1 MSLEIAKELLR
12 KGIAL
17 NDQELIAMAN
27 SLLGETV
34 EADDK
39 EDTYNQKKKV
49 VKKTNKTLGKSTKKK
64 NSSDFIMKK
73 EKTGTKK
80 IPVNKVKNRKNI
92 FFDDKTEA
100 TEDKTPVIKLAP
112 RDRPKYKPVYKQ
124 CANENCNK
132 KVKVVAG
139 DGLVTSYLC
148 DDCILGR
155 KRR

>member
-1 MSLEIAKELLR
+1 MSLEIAKELLK

-27 SLLGETV
+27 SLLDQTALV
-34 EADDK
+34 DYKAT
-39 EDTYNQKKKV
+39 TYEQQKKS
-49 VKKTNKTLGKSTKKK
+49 VKKTGKTIKKPVDK
-64 NSSDFIMKK
+64 KDSSDFTMNK
-73 EKTGTKK
+73 EKTQTKK
-80 IPVNKVKNRKNI
+80 IPVNKVKNRKNT

-100 TEDKTPVIKLAP
+100 IGDKTPKIKLAP

-124 CANENCNK
+124 CANENCNN

-148 DDCILGR
+148 DSCILGR
-155 KRR
+155 KRG

>member
-1 MSLEIAKELLR
+1 MSLEIAKELLK
-12 KGIAL
+12 KGMAL

-27 SLLGETV
+27 SLIDQLAVVDYKVT
-34 EADDK
+34 
-39 EDTYNQKKKV
+39 TYEQQKKSSKKATKKPT
-49 VKKTNKTLGKSTKKK
+49 KKTEPK
-64 NSSDFIMKK
+64 NNSDFVMKK
-73 EKTGTKK
+73 EQSATKK
-80 IPVNKVKNRKNI
+80 IPVNKVKNRKNT

-100 TEDKTPVIKLAP
+100 IGDKTPEIKLAP

-148 DDCILGR
+148 DSCILGR
-155 KRR
+155 KRG